1 MNTSMEVQVL
11 QWFERVLAQAPDQ
24 RLAWLAAQGLSKD
37 MEARVLRLLEADAAA
52 VAASFLPETI
62 VTRNPERADATPS
75 RTVGEPPPE
84 PSFPQI
90 GERLGNYELLR
101 PLQAGGMGVVYLGR
115 RADDVYEQQV
125 AIKLIRPVHL
135 SAQADFRR
143 QLISRFED
151 ERSILA
157 RMSHPNVAR
166 ILDGGSTTSGIPYL
180 VMEYV
185 DGVSLTD
192 YCKVQSLDVRAR
204 LALFAKV
211 CDGVQEAHR
220 HLIVHRDLKPDNI
233 LVGANGEPRLLDFGI
248 AKILEQEPKSTNGEP
263 TSLTA
268 MTPAYASPEQVRQ
281 QALTTSSD
289 VYSLGVVLYQLL
301 AEVRPYELA
310 GLRPAEA
317 ERVVCDLV
325 PDPLRKA
332 LVHAA
337 LPAADRRARL
347 AQLGDDVERIVAKAM
362 HKDATRRYGSA
373 QEFADDIRR
382 YLAGEPVL
390 ASPDSAAY
398 RVGKFIGR
406 HRIGSLAATLSLLAI
421 LVATATAFWQA
432 GQARRA
438 AADTVQ
444 VNDFLMD
451 VLASSDPFEAGSEIT
466 MSQAVDDA
474 AGKVATRFAGRPDLS
489 SKVRY
494 ALGYSM
500 TSRYK
505 LDSAERELA
514 LALAESTAA
523 FGAMDLRTLKV
534 RDAIAQLRKE
544 QERLPEAQAMLKDL
558 LADMEAGGLQADP
571 LYRNV
576 MGSLGN
582 AYLLAEDYPQPDVGL
597 RRAADLPVTE
607 TAPTAA
613 VDRASLLAN
622 LAQAAHGLGDVDR
635 ADTLYRQAQAGYE
648 ALHPGGSPDVA
659 IMLNNRA
666 QLMQEAG
673 RKAEAFDLLKQSS
686 DMRERA
692 FAGDHP
698 MRVTALTD
706 VARQALRMQEFDYA
720 LAQSAKAVA
729 MADRLD
735 GKPNRDAT
743 MARTVWSGALLMSK
757 DFVGAGEV
765 ISRAERDLAAMSAPD
780 EDLVAN
786 VDYIRTNLCK
796 RPRRPRVPSCA
807 GITPTEPALP

>member
-1 MNTSMEVQVL
+1 M
-11 QWFERVLAQAPDQ
+11 
-24 RLAWLAAQGLSKD
+24 
-37 MEARVLRLLEADAAA
+37 
-52 VAASFLPETI
+52 
-62 VTRNPERADATPS
+62 
-75 RTVGEPPPE
+75 
-84 PSFPQI
+84 
-90 GERLGNYELLR
+90 
-101 PLQAGGMGVVYLGR
+101 
-115 RADDVYEQQV
+115 
-125 AIKLIRPVHL
+125 
-135 SAQADFRR
+135 
-143 QLISRFED
+143 
-151 ERSILA
+151 
-157 RMSHPNVAR
+157 
-166 ILDGGSTTSGIPYL
+166 
-180 VMEYV
+180 
-185 DGVSLTD
+185 
-192 YCKVQSLDVRAR
+192 
-204 LALFAKV
+204 
-211 CDGVQEAHR
+211 
-220 HLIVHRDLKPDNI
+220 
-233 LVGANGEPRLLDFGI
+233 
-248 AKILEQEPKSTNGEP
+248 
-263 TSLTA
+263 
-268 MTPAYASPEQVRQ
+268 
-281 QALTTSSD
+281 
-289 VYSLGVVLYQLL
+289 YQLL

-325 PDPLRKA
+325 PEPVRKA
-332 LVHAA
+332 LVRAA

-544 QERLPEAQAMLKDL
+544 QDRLPEAQAMLKDL

-582 AYLLAEDYPQPDVGL
+582 AYLLAEDYPQADVVL

-666 QLMQEAG
+666 QVDAG
-673 RKAEAFDLLKQSS
+673 SRPQGRGLRFAQAIVRHARACLRRRPS
-686 DMRERA
+686 DAGHRA
-692 FAGDHP
+692 DRCRPPSPAHAGVRLRAGAIGEGRGHGRP
-698 MRVTALTD
+698 PR
-706 VARQALRMQEFDYA
+706 RQAQPRRDHGAYRVVGGAADVEGFRWRGRGD
-720 LAQSAKAVA
+720 QSRRTRPRGDV
-729 MADRLD
+729 R
-735 GKPNRDAT
+735 
-743 MARTVWSGALLMSK
+743 AR
-757 DFVGAGEV
+757 
-765 ISRAERDLAAMSAPD
+765 R
-780 EDLVAN
+780 
-786 VDYIRTNLCK
+786 
-796 RPRRPRVPSCA
+796 RPRRQR
-807 GITPTEPALP
+807 